1 MNFFKKSRNRVIGL
15 DIGSGSI
22 KALELKEEQDNISIS
37 SLRRLKLRAEG
48 ILDEEELSHSL
59 SAWLN
64 QANWKN
70 LDVCIGLP
78 QYISTVQVR
87 DFPPVNEEALKDM
100 IAYETTQ
107 LSGISEESF
116 IYDYYVMPPKLS
128 RKNPVLIGISRE
140 KLVFERLKIL
150 DRAGVIPSDV
160 TMNSTALVNAL
171 FFLHPEIKNVDSLQI
186 ILDIG
191 AENSIVIIFAGT
203 QILSINS
210 LSFGAEK
217 FTKAIAETRGLDI
230 TKSEEEKAKLKIDF
244 TKKDDSM
251 TKVANLLLAELN
263 NVIEQWRQHE
273 SPDFAEKEIMKIW
286 LSGGGA
292 ETGGLLDFIRVNYRG
307 VQVEI
312 FGIGDSQKSIQ
323 PDLNTALGLA
333 LQSTGKASVKIS
345 LAPEHIR
352 WTARIKKNF
361 HYLSAALFF
370 LSISLFFFLSALYFT
385 FKAKDNVNRITIM
398 RLNKC
403 AELIPQIDKI
413 SEDILHHEKML
424 LPVVSKANNSAKI
437 LAALNEISSAK
448 EENLFPIFICDEDT
462 YNSVSKQQEG
472 NQTNSIKKA
481 SFIFMDTKQ
490 DSSSSESAANQS
502 LQLNVT
508 QVKEIKSII
517 LFGLTLSSGKNEH
530 YEMVRR
536 FQLQLSKSNLFG
548 GNGKELDILPE
559 TNFSQKEAIISEW
572 NNRIINNRE
581 VYSVIGKMRF
591 RDFTMKIPFKET
603 CINSSVLSNTTEKQ
617 KK

>member
-1 MNFFKKSRNRVIGL
+1 
-15 DIGSGSI
+15 
-22 KALELKEEQDNISIS
+22 
-37 SLRRLKLRAEG
+37 
-48 ILDEEELSHSL
+48 
-59 SAWLN
+59 
-64 QANWKN
+64 
-70 LDVCIGLP
+70 
-78 QYISTVQVR
+78 
-87 DFPPVNEEALKDM
+87 
-100 IAYETTQ
+100 
-107 LSGISEESF
+107 
-116 IYDYYVMPPKLS
+116 
-128 RKNPVLIGISRE
+128 
-140 KLVFERLKIL
+140 
-150 DRAGVIPSDV
+150 
-160 TMNSTALVNAL
+160 
-171 FFLHPEIKNVDSLQI
+171 
-186 ILDIG
+186 
-191 AENSIVIIFAGT
+191 
-203 QILSINS
+203 
-210 LSFGAEK
+210 
-217 FTKAIAETRGLDI
+217 
-230 TKSEEEKAKLKIDF
+230 
-244 TKKDDSM
+244 
-251 TKVANLLLAELN
+251 LN

-292 ETGGLLDFIRVNYRG
+292 EIGGLLDFIRVNYRG